1 MPSQRRRRRSPH
13 GTAAWRRTT
22 ASQSI
27 TSSSLHQLTRRRW
40 PVIVAIILGGIIAFS
55 VVFCIARCI
64 CCGAECAI
72 CCCKCCSCCAGGS
85 DRGHK
90 RMKSENQ
97 GYPPPQ
103 PYPQQPYSSA
113 PANPYAEAR
122 SFAPPPPPPPQINT
136 QYQSHAAPT
145 FTPPGNPNFN
155 PQTNPKFARP
165 ASPVQPQFATFDAH
179 SKPVNEDALPAMPSW
194 KDARDVHVEVEE
206 AVPEKRGDVE
216 MDRLNHNGSIP
227 NTSTGVAAAGGLR
240 GSPGPARS
248 PVSPVHN
255 NAAYSFPQTE
265 HDRRPSPAQNLT
277 TSPAYAA
284 GPGYPQNDYAR
295 GPSPAHSYSQYS
307 QASSPYDRRSPG
319 PNGGYEQSYN
329 QSYNQNASQPYNPPP
344 SQPYNTSYSPTH
356 ERYASPAPPS
366 YHTTAN
372 PYAYSPVQVQ
382 DQMPGAAGYPG
393 GGGSLNG
400 GGVVQSNG
408 GGYDNLPLRSQTAS
422 PAAYPGQQAYQAFQ
436 PGVQRKAVEGS
447 ARDV

>member
-1 MPSQRRRRRSPH
+1 MARHSRHYP
-13 GTAAWRRTT
+13 
-22 ASQSI
+22 
-27 TSSSLHQLTRRRW
+27 
-40 PVIVAIILGGIIAFS
+40 GGIIAFS

-206 AVPEKRGDVE
+206 AVPE
-216 MDRLNHNGSIP
+216 NGATSRWTDSI
-227 NTSTGVAAAGGLR
+227 TTAAYR
-240 GSPGPARS
+240 THQ
-248 PVSPVHN
+248 PVSP
-255 NAAYSFPQTE
+255 
-265 HDRRPSPAQNLT
+265 RPEDCEARPAQQEA
-277 TSPAYAA
+277 P
-284 GPGYPQNDYAR
+284 YPQFTTTPHTASPKPSTTADHPQLKISPHHRPTLRALGIHKTTTHAALPPRTHTASTAKPRRLMTAAR
-295 GPSPAHSYSQYS
+295 QALMVVMSNPTTNPTIKMLANPTIHPQPTLQYLL
-307 QASSPYDRRSPG
+307 
-319 PNGGYEQSYN
+319 
-329 QSYNQNASQPYNPPP
+329 QPH
-344 SQPYNTSYSPTH
+344 TRTL
-356 ERYASPAPPS
+356 RFPAPPS